1 MNLRVTFVA
10 IALGSAAAVVAPIVR
25 AAEPSAPAAAPSAE
39 DRKAAHAAF
48 KEGDALFKK
57 GDFRGAAQAYETA
70 YKKAPHFAPLW
81 NAARAWESANEPVR
95 AANLYA
101 KYLEEAPPNA
111 PDRNRAIA
119 SLKKLAAKLGKL
131 DVHAAQ
137 GVDHVTVDDEPIE
150 GDSVYV
156 SPGAHVV
163 QGRVGD
169 RVVREQPKVAAGES
183 ISVALSPPAPEP
195 EKPIEKPASPPSTAE
210 HKGWSPVIVAFGGAV
225 TGILAGLAVWSG
237 MDTLHQ
243 KDVFDGAP
251 TQDNLDQ
258 GKSKQQRT
266 NLLIGAA
273 AGVGAITAICAVFL
287 VDWHGKTE
295 EKTPEPTGVASVRVR
310 VGPGAIQIGGAF

>member
-1 MNLRVTFVA
+1 MNLRVTLVA
-10 IALGSAAAVVAPIVR
+10 IALGGAAAVVAPSVW
-25 AAEPSAPAAAPSAE
+25 AADAAGPNAAPSAE

-57 GDFRGAAQAYETA
+57 GDYRGAAEAYETA
-70 YKKAPHFAPLW
+70 YKKAPHYAPLW
-81 NAARAWESANEPVR
+81 NAARAWEAANEPVR
-95 AANLYA
+95 AANRYA
-101 KYLEEAPPNA
+101 KYLDEAPPNA

-137 GVDHVTVDDEPIE
+137 GVENVTVDDEPIE
-150 GDSVYV
+150 GESVYV

-163 QGRVGD
+163 QGRAGD
-169 RVVREQPKVAAGES
+169 RVVREQPKVGAGES
-183 ISVALSPPAPEP
+183 MSVALAPPPPEP
-195 EKPIEKPASPPSTAE
+195 EKPIEKPAPPLATPE
-210 HKGWSPVIVAFGGAV
+210 HKGWSPVIVYFGGAV

-237 MDTLHQ
+237 LDTLHQ
-243 KDVFDGAP
+243 KDVFDGSP

-273 AGVGAITAICAVFL
+273 AGVGAVTAIAAVFL
-287 VDWHGKTE
+287 VDWHGKSD
-295 EKTPEPTGVASVRVR
+295 EKAPEPTGVASVRVR
-310 VGPGAIQIGGAF
+310 VGPGSIAIGGAF